1 LLKIE
6 KTSHQSIKESGGAGE
21 SHPHAPTDPYVSLST
36 HTAPASLP
44 LEISRSQ
51 AYTKRTRFLPV
62 SWLTFACCELAH
74 PLRSSPITEPSSLI
88 LDDPPLCF
96 ASVLSFSWDL
106 HLNFSLNIETTG
118 CRVAQPLPAFAL
130 TDPDVRRY
138 RIRLFPRVTPDY
150 ANHSCKDRY
159 SLGVGRGKALSRS
172 LNLDHVIWLF
182 WLRRRRTL
190 NHSFR
195 TS

>member
-1 LLKIE
+1 MFS
-6 KTSHQSIKESGGAGE
+6 SHIKNSVRSDQYSSFGKNKVDTIYCCPAYSLQTFESGGAGE

-74 PLRSSPITEPSSLI
+74 PLRSSPITEPSTLI

-118 CRVAQPLPAFAL
+118 SHVPHKSL
-130 TDPDVRRY
+130 TQ
-138 RIRLFPRVTPDY
+138 IHAIFTPE
-150 ANHSCKDRY
+150 A
-159 SLGVGRGKALSRS
+159 A
-172 LNLDHVIWLF
+172 
-182 WLRRRRTL
+182 
-190 NHSFR
+190 
-195 TS
+195 